1 MANLQSGHAGICPA
15 LERHGKACHA
25 LFSREDV
32 HLIQTTME
40 ADGMLICARW
50 DIVSLPMTDLR
61 TATECTLAMHCFAD
75 LLLHFHNSH
84 RLHLQPHLLV

>member
-1 MANLQSGHAGICPA
+1 MQSGHAGICPA

-50 DIVSLPMTDLR
+50 DIVSLPMTDL
-61 TATECTLAMHCFAD
+61 TIAMECTLAT
-75 LLLHFHNSH
+75 
-84 RLHLQPHLLV
+84 HLFVGS